1 MAFTLLIAYNS
12 TQCVH
17 KEDAL
22 PRVSYADP
30 TADTAEQI
38 AARRGGVLTPLDLL
52 LCHNQSLALGWDR
65 LVGGVRSNFT
75 IGADVREL
83 IILRV
88 GKLNRA
94 PYEWDSHLPVAL
106 REGLPQNVIDCLT
119 QDVAVTGHQAFDAVI
134 AYVDAM
140 TLSVEVPEHV
150 VDALRAHHTESEIVE
165 ITATIAVY
173 NMVSR
178 FLVALDVKPE
188 DREAATVKVGRHA

>member
-1 MAFTLLIAYNS
+1 M
-12 TQCVH
+12 
-17 KEDAL
+17 
-22 PRVSYADP
+22 PRVSYAEP

-52 LCHNQSLALGWDR
+52 LCHNRSLALGWDH

-75 IGADVREL
+75 IAGDVREL

-88 GKLNRA
+88 GKLNHA

-106 REGLPQNVIDCLT
+106 REGLPQSIIDCLA
-119 QDVAVTGHQAFDAVI
+119 QDIAVTGHPAYDAVI

-140 TLSVEVPEHV
+140 TVSVEVSDHV
-150 VDALRAHHTESEIVE
+150 VDALRAHYTESEIVE

-178 FLVALDVKPE
+178 FLVALDVRTV
-188 DREAATVKVGRHA
+188 DREAATVKVGPHA